1 MSKFSTLL
9 GNIVKENNISVY
21 SLSKELGCG
30 RTWLQKVLSG
40 ERHMDLN
47 SFVVLRKILMT
58 YVDGIGLDYLYEPFA
73 MDYFGQSEYR
83 VITYIKERLLE
94 TQRLE
99 DYIRRT
105 DKASFRLH
113 NYLAENCFLD
123 LDEDE
128 KRLAEKMEML
138 LIEEIQDFQSG
149 QGVFKLYIHIPS
161 KWKYLKNLLLTLL
174 SIYNVR
180 YTTQFK
186 YIADSGYKEHA
197 ELIRIENFLTA
208 AEFASYGF
216 NSYVDESISDW
227 QTYSDTLFPYY
238 VITAEK
244 LLIITDDGRTFIE
257 TTEKDVID
265 NVCSRFER
273 VASEKKMFMTAV
285 NAGMYNSVVMDRG
298 VNDIEDYF
306 EISNSLNIDKFYS
319 TDDLRR
325 ILPTDYAD
333 REFMIQTLD
342 TFFETLRNTDTS
354 TYFTLDSVRHF
365 MENGQG
371 KEEGESASEF
381 TNDISNNIKLQLLKK
396 LCEYYKAGNGSIH
409 MLKAGQYLASDH
421 IHIFGW
427 KEKVICVTNT
437 LYGRERGL
445 GAMAVVQSPAI
456 ARHLY
461 HYDQY
466 IMNSQICLDKDNSLK
481 VLENLIR
488 AYEDDGRFSA

>member
-1 MSKFSTLL
+1 MSEFSILL

-40 ERHMDLN
+40 ERRMDLN
-47 SFVVLRKILMT
+47 SFVNLRKILMA
-58 YVDGIGLDYLYEPFA
+58 YVDGSSLDHLYEPFVK
-73 MDYFGQSEYR
+73 DYFGQSEYR

-113 NYLAENCFLD
+113 NYLAENGFTD

-138 LIEEIQDFQSG
+138 LIKEVQDFQSG
-149 QGVFKLYIHIPS
+149 QGTFKLYIHIPS
-161 KWKYLKNLLLTLL
+161 EWKYLKNMILTIL
-174 SIYNVR
+174 SIYDVR
-180 YTTQFK
+180 YTSQLK
-186 YIADSGYKEHA
+186 YIVDSEYKEHA
-197 ELIRIENFLTA
+197 DLIRIENFLTA
-208 AEFASYGF
+208 AEFASYGY
-216 NSYVDESISDW
+216 NSYVGERLSD
-227 QTYSDTLFPYY
+227 SETLFPYY
-238 VITAEK
+238 VITAEN
-244 LLIITDDGRTFIE
+244 LLVITDDGKTFIE

-273 VASEKKMFMTAV
+273 VTFEKNMFLRAV
-285 NAGMYNSVVMDRG
+285 NAGMYNSVVMERG
-298 VNDIEDYF
+298 HHDMEDYF

-319 TDDLRR
+319 ADILRE
-325 ILPTDYAD
+325 ILPVDYAD
-333 REFMIQTLD
+333 REFMIKILD
-342 TFFETLRNTDTS
+342 AFFEKIRSTDTS
-354 TYFTLDSVRHF
+354 TYFTLDSVRYF
-365 MENGQG
+365 MESGQG
-371 KEEGESASEF
+371 EGDLASEF
-381 TNDISNNIKLQLLKK
+381 LNEMDNNAKLQLLKK
-396 LCEYYKAGNGSIH
+396 LCEYYKSGNGDIH
-409 MLKAGQYLASDH
+409 MLKAEKHLASNH
-421 IHIFGW
+421 MHIFGW

-437 LYGRERGL
+437 LYGRERVL
-445 GAMAVVQSPAI
+445 GEMAVVQSPTI

-466 IMNSQICLDKDNSLK
+466 MMNSQICLDKENSLK

-488 AYEDDGRFSA
+488 AYEVDERFSA